1 MKKSICIFGKVMV
14 KYYYLIQDRYYD
26 KQQLITIA
34 Y

>member
-1 MKKSICIFGKVMV
+1 MV